1 MGAKAGRQAS
11 LRNRRQP
18 ALAEVRD
25 VNKENPR
32 KRGQKGRLECE
43 YQGLN
48 AMLRWLG
55 FSFIRQSL
63 KSLE

>member
-1 MGAKAGRQAS
+1 M
-11 LRNRRQP
+11 RNRRQP

-32 KRGQKGRLECE
+32 KRGWKGRLECE
-43 YQGLN
+43 HQGLN
-48 AMLRWLG
+48 AVLKWLG
-55 FSFIRQSL
+55 FSFTQQLL